1 MTFHTS
7 NDRFSQWARASV
19 VALITF
25 YSPFAHA
32 AAFTAEQLFESD
44 RLIEVEITMPP
55 ANWEALRN
63 ESDRSNGG
71 FGKLFGGQASKEK
84 RFHYY
89 QGDITIDGVR
99 IPTVGLRTK
108 GFIGSLN
115 PERPSI
121 KVKFDEYVDQA
132 PIEGLDRL
140 TLNNNNQDGSLCS
153 QYLTYHLFN
162 KAGIPAPRVSFA
174 KVTVNGEYL
183 GVYCNVESVRD
194 PFLNKHYG
202 DASGEFY
209 EGTISDFYPNAVENI
224 EAKNK
229 RTEKDR
235 SRAIALAALL
245 ETEDTFHLEQVE
257 KAVNVDAFLTFWAMA
272 QNVRKASTLTAF
284 STCSR

>member
-1 MTFHTS
+1 MTFNTS

-71 FGKLFGGQASKEK
+71 FGRLFGGQASKEK

-121 KVKFDEYVDQA
+121 KLKFDEYVDET
-132 PIEGLDRL
+132 PSEGLDRL

-162 KAGIPAPRVSFA
+162 NAGIPAPRVSFA

-245 ETEDTFHLEQVE
+245 EKEDTFHLAVSYTHLTLPT
-257 KAVNVDAFLTFWAMA
+257 KA
-272 QNVRKASTLTAF
+272 
-284 STCSR
+284 